1 MLHIRGQTL
10 FTLEDRVPA
19 DGVKVAG
26 KTAIPAGT
34 YRVILTWSPRFKRVL
49 PLLVGDEAFE
59 KAWSGVR
66 IHAGNSHHDTE
77 GCILVGETQHG
88 PDQIGDSANAMRH
101 LMHWMMTAEKRGI
114 PITLEIKDAN

>member
-34 YRVILTWSPRFKRVL
+34 YRVILTWSPRFKRIL
-49 PLLVGDEAFE
+49 PLLIGNEAFE

-66 IHAGNSHHDTE
+66 IHAGNDHRDTE
-77 GCILVGETQHG
+77 GCILVGETRDG
-88 PDQIGDSANAMRH
+88 PDRIGDSANAMRH
-101 LMHWMMTAEKRGI
+101 LMHCLLVADDRDT
-114 PITLEIKDAN
+114 PITLEIKDAA